1 MILPDRRPE
10 MLKLIRVITLSPLL
24 VLTACGADPAPGPV
38 EQIIVREPGAAPV
51 ATAAAVVASDPANT
65 LIAEGKA
72 AFANCSACH
81 AVEQGAPNGAG
92 PNLLGI
98 VGKAAGKVAGFAY
111 SDALKS
117 SGITW
122 TAAELDSYIAN
133 PAAKIP
139 GTTMVAGAIADPTK
153 RQAVIA
159 YLESAAAN

>member
-1 MILPDRRPE
+1 
-10 MLKLIRVITLSPLL
+10 MLKLIHVIALSPLFIL
-24 VLTACGADPAPGPV
+24 AACGADPAPGPV

-51 ATAAAVVASDPANT
+51 ATAAAAVASNPASA

-81 AVEQGAPNGAG
+81 AVEQDAPNGAG
-92 PNLLGI
+92 PKLVGI
-98 VGKAAGKVAGFAY
+98 VGKAAGGVAGFAY
-111 SDALKS
+111 SDALKA

-122 TAAELDSYIAN
+122 TAAELDSFIAD

-139 GTTMVAGAIADPTK
+139 GTTMVAGAIAEPAE

-159 YLESAAAN
+159 YLESITAN

>member
-1 MILPDRRPE
+1 
-10 MLKLIRVITLSPLL
+10 MLKLIQVIALSPLF
-24 VLTACGADPAPGPV
+24 VLAACGADPAPGPV

-51 ATAAAVVASDPANT
+51 ATAAAVASNPASA

-92 PNLLGI
+92 PNLVGI
-98 VGKAAGKVAGFAY
+98 VGTAAGGVAGFAY
-111 SDALKS
+111 SDALKA

-122 TAAELDSYIAN
+122 TAAELDSFIAD
-133 PAAKIP
+133 PAARIP
-139 GTTMVAGAIADPTK
+139 GTTMVAGAIADSAE

-159 YLESAAAN
+159 YLESITAN

>member
-1 MILPDRRPE
+1 

-51 ATAAAVVASDPANT
+51 ATAAAAVASNPASA

-81 AVEQGAPNGAG
+81 AVEQDAPNGAG
-92 PNLLGI
+92 PNLVGI
-98 VGKAAGKVAGFAY
+98 VGKAAGGVAGFAY
-111 SDALKS
+111 SDALKA

-122 TAAELDSYIAN
+122 TAAELDSFIAD

-139 GTTMVAGAIADPTK
+139 GTTMVAGAIADSAE

-159 YLESAAAN
+159 YLESITAN

>member
-10 MLKLIRVITLSPLL
+10 MLKLIHVIALSPLF
-24 VLTACGADPAPGPV
+24 VLAACGADPAPGPV

-51 ATAAAVVASDPANT
+51 ATAAAAVASNPASA

-72 AFANCSACH
+72 AFANL
-81 AVEQGAPNGAG
+81 V
-92 PNLLGI
+92 GI
-98 VGKAAGKVAGFAY
+98 VGKAAGGVAGFAY
-111 SDALKS
+111 SDALKA

-122 TAAELDSYIAN
+122 TAAELDSFIAD

-139 GTTMVAGAIADPTK
+139 GTTMVAGAIADSAE

-159 YLESAAAN
+159 YLESITAN